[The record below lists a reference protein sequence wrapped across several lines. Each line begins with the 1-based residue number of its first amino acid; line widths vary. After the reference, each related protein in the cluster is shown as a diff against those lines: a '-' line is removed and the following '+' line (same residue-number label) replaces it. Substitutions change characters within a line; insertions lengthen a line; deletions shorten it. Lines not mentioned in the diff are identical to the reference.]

1 MAESGVVVSVA
12 RSAVHRFSK
21 DASASITLIEGFGVE
36 GDAHAGVTV
45 QHLSRVRRDPT
56 QPNLRQVHLIPIEVL
71 EDAAAAGFPVPAG
84 AMGEN
89 VTTRGVHLLGLP
101 VGTVLALGADAVVRV
116 TGLRNPCS
124 QIDDYQRGLL
134 TQMLGRNDRGEIVRR
149 AGIMAVVI
157 RGGGVRPGD
166 AIGVGEPAGRP
177 QPLQPV

>member
-1 MAESGVVVSVA
+1 VEASGVVVGVA
-12 RSAVHRFSK
+12 RSEVHAFSK
-21 DASASITLIEGFGVE
+21 DPLPSITLIEGLGVE

-71 EDAAAAGFPVPAG
+71 EDAAANGFDVPPG

-89 VTTRGVHLLGLP
+89 VTTRGVDLLGLP
-101 VGTVLALGADAVVRV
+101 VGTVLELGDEAVVRV
-116 TGLRNPCS
+116 TGLRNPCV

-134 TQMLGRNDRGEIVRR
+134 KEMLGRDERGDVVRR
-149 AGIMAVVI
+149 AGVMAVVV
-157 RGGGVRPGD
+157 RGGTVHPGD
-166 AIGVGEPAGRP
+166 GIGLRQPAGRR